1 MNMNTMNKILLT
13 LAAAI
18 CFLLLSM
25 MWNGVGLMLLLCLMW
40 GIVGYK
46 LAMRYRKPNPQT
58 EPGRVMIETALIGLG
73 CAVLPFLL
81 IALTHGAGVFLALG
95 LLCAVVAILL

>member
-1 MNMNTMNKILLT
+1 MNMNAMKKILLT
-13 LAAAI
+13 LAAAV
-18 CFLLLSM
+18 CFLLVSM
-25 MWNGVGLMLLLCLMW
+25 VWNGVGLMLLLCLMW

-46 LAMRYRKPNPQT
+46 LTMRHRKPDPYA
-58 EPGRVMIETALIGLG
+58 EPARLRIEAAMVGLG

-81 IALTHGAGVFLALG
+81 GALTQGAGVFLALG